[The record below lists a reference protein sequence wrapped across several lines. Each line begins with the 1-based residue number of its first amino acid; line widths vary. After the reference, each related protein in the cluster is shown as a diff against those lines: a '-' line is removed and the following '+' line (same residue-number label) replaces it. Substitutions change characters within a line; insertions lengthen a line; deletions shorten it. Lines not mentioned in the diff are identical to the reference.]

1 MSNSTSFFK
10 EVIGARAT
18 NFPDTGKWITGDLAA
33 AATAGGVLSVA
44 NPENTSILVDRV
56 ILDVTTAATGAATI
70 DVGVAA
76 DGTTSSDTLLDGLDV
91 NTATGTFDNIDSQ
104 GTNGNS
110 VVKVTSSQF
119 ITASEATGDVTGLVG
134 KYYIRYRTI

>member
-10 EVIGARAT
+10 EVIAARTT
-18 NFPDTGKWITGDLAA
+18 NFPDTGKWITGDLATV
-33 AATAGGVLSVA
+33 ATAGGVLSVA

-56 ILDVTTAATGAATI
+56 ILDVTTASTGAATV

-76 DGTTSSDTLLDGLDV
+76 NGTTSSDTLLDGLDV
-91 NTATGTFDNIDSQ
+91 NTATGTFDNVDSQ

-119 ITASEATGDVTGLVG
+119 ITASQASGDVTGLVG